1 MRDFLALA
9 ERFGTPYYHYD
20 LDRIEARA
28 GEFRAYLPGFRLYY
42 AVKANPAPTLL
53 AALRPLVDG
62 ADVASGGELE
72 RARAA
77 GFEPRAISF
86 AGPGKD
92 DDDLRAAS
100 GVGAQVVESVAELE
114 RLGPLGLRSRV
125 LLRVSPRE
133 RIQSFGVPIAGL
145 PSPFGVDEEDLDAAA
160 RALLEQAEAAEFLG
174 VHAHGG
180 SQCSSAAGYARLMSA
195 VWSIAA
201 RLEQEHGLVSSRL
214 CFGGGIGAA
223 EAEGQQGMDLRAL
236 GEKVRPLVAAHRP
249 AELVLE
255 LGRALVAE
263 AGTYVARVVAT
274 KVSRGKKFI
283 ILDGGTNHH
292 LLSSPYYA
300 PGPRPR
306 PRLLNLSTP
315 ERATELVTVVG
326 PLCTPLDVLG
336 ADVVLPELRAG
347 DLVGIAAA
355 GAYGL
360 SLSPTLFLSHPLP
373 RELCSRGGDTWE

>member
-20 LDRIEARA
+20 LDLIEARA
-28 GEFRAYLPGFRLYY
+28 AELRAHLPDFRLYY
-42 AVKANPAPTLL
+42 AVKANPAPALL

-62 ADVASGGELE
+62 ADVASGGELR
-72 RARAA
+72 RAKEA
-77 GFEPRAISF
+77 GFAPSAISF

-100 GVGAQVVESVAELE
+100 GVGAHVVESIAELE
-114 RLGPLGLRSRV
+114 RLAPLGLRSRV

-145 PSPFGVDEEDLDAAA
+145 PSPFGVDEEDLAAAA
-160 RALLEQAEAAEFLG
+160 RALSEQAADFLG
-174 VHAHGG
+174 VHVHAG
-180 SQCSSAAGYARLMSA
+180 SQCSSAAGYARLMAA

-201 RLEQEHGLVSSRL
+201 RLEAEHGLVSSRL

-236 GEKVRPLVAAHRP
+236 GEKARALRAAHRP

-274 KVSRGKKFI
+274 KQSRGKKFV

-292 LLSSPYYA
+292 LLSSPTYA

-306 PRLLNLSTP
+306 PRLLNLSAP
-315 ERATELVTVVG
+315 QRSTEVVTVVG

-347 DLVGIAAA
+347 DLLGIAAA

-373 RELCSRGGDTWE
+373 AELVSKGVDTWR